1 MVTYENGA
9 ILVACPACE
18 DAVFDMG
25 SEKCAVVADG
35 KGGLTAY
42 RVNDR
47 AENFVLPFL
56 ALSLYANGEI
66 LDPSSEKTVKMVGR
80 MQEITYTIAGEK
92 IVVTVFLERETNG
105 AFFSVRSDGVFTL
118 ALDLR
123 AVKEMP
129 SARAATYFQCKDFSL
144 SSSAPMDWSQED
156 ETFYAKD
163 VRELRFLISFAEYPE
178 NHKAAFAAFDEMYDR
193 TVAEIKNVAFPAAV
207 TTEEEKA
214 YYTQSYFAAL
224 ENFKVAGE
232 FRAFAAGTNY
242 TFPLRTYFRD
252 SYFTVLCMLSTH
264 PELVRDEILTLARGV
279 SKEGVCPSAVKSDFS
294 AFWNDHFDSP
304 SLFILEL
311 YEYVNRTGDT
321 DVLFEKIG
329 NSTLLETAKRVIAKL
344 VDSADKKTLLLVKDG
359 DHNRRDWADEVNRG
373 GLVTYVE
380 ALYVRALRAM
390 SDLLDKAGIHCSKP
404 NYWALSF
411 DAQRN
416 LDLYLFEPELGYYAN
431 YFRQCDK
438 DERNL
443 SIDTIFTVLFGIAS
457 EERTESVLDNMEK
470 ILESGNNPQMEEDFG
485 AMCVYPPYQTP
496 GVAVHKSA
504 RPFDY
509 HNGANWPFL
518 TAMYAYAKALHGKEW
533 RDVLLAPFRYNV
545 KRGVYTAVEYFS
557 PYCKTGSCLQ
567 AWSSAAAFV
576 YQWVDKKNIFIIE
589 GEEKKYD
596 PFQS

>member
-9 ILVACPACE
+9 IRVTCPAWE
-18 DAVFDMG
+18 DAAFDMG

-47 AENFVLPFL
+47 EENFVLPFL
-56 ALSLYANGEI
+56 ALSFYVKGEI
-66 LDPSSEKTVKMVGR
+66 LDPTSEKTVKMVGR

-92 IVVTVFLERETNG
+92 ITVTLFLEKETNG
-105 AFFSVRSDGVFTL
+105 AFFSVRSDCAFTL
-118 ALDLR
+118 SIDLR

-129 SARAATYFQCKDFSL
+129 TKLGATYFEGKEFSL
-144 SSSAPMDWSQED
+144 SSSSPIDWSQED
-156 ETFYAKD
+156 EAFYIKD
-163 VRELRFLISFAEYPE
+163 VKELDLLISFAEDPE
-178 NHKAAFAAFDEMYDR
+178 RHKAAFAAFNEKR
-193 TVAEIKNVAFPAAV
+193 ALTEAEISGIAFPPAV

-214 YYTQSYFAAL
+214 YYLQSYFAAL
-224 ENFKVAGE
+224 ENFKVAGD

-242 TFPLRTYFRD
+242 TYPLRTYFRD

-264 PELVRDEILTLARGV
+264 PELVRDEILTLARGI
-279 SKEGVCPSAVKSDFS
+279 SEEGVCPSAVKSDFT

-311 YEYVNRTGDT
+311 YEYVRRTGDT
-321 DVLFEKIG
+321 GVLFEKIG
-329 NSTLLETAKRVIAKL
+329 DSDLLGVAKRVTDKL
-344 VDSADKKTLLLVKDG
+344 LGAANNETKLLVKDG

-380 ALYVRALRAM
+380 ALDVRALRAM
-390 SDLLDKAGIHCSKP
+390 SDLLDRSGVPHSSTP

-411 DAQRN
+411 DAQRRLN
-416 LDLYLFEPELGYYAN
+416 DYLFERELGYYHN
-431 YFRQCDK
+431 YFRWCEE
-438 DERNL
+438 DEKHL
-443 SIDTIFTVLFGIAS
+443 SIDTIFTVLFGIAN
-457 EERTESVLDNMEK
+457 EDMATTVLDNMES
-470 ILESGNNPQMEEDFG
+470 ILESGNNPEMKEDFG
-485 AMCVYPPYQTP
+485 AMCVYPPYKAP
-496 GVAVHKSA
+496 GVGIHKSA

-518 TAMYAYAKALHGKEW
+518 TAMYAYAKAIYGREW

-576 YQWVDKKNIFIIE
+576 YQWADKNNIFIIK
-589 GEEKKYD
+589 GEEKND
-596 PFQS
+596 PFQC

>member
-9 ILVACPACE
+9 IRVTCPACE
-18 DAVFDMG
+18 DVIFDMG

-56 ALSLYANGEI
+56 ALTLYAKGEI

-92 IVVTVFLERETNG
+92 IVVTIFLERETNG
-105 AFFSVRSDGVFTL
+105 AFFSVRSESAFTL

-129 SARAATYFQCKDFSL
+129 TKLAATYFETKDFSL

-156 ETFYAKD
+156 ESFYAKEIK
-163 VRELRFLISFAEYPE
+163 ELRFLISFAEDPDT
-178 NHKAAFAAFDEMYDR
+178 HKAAFAAFDEMYDR
-193 TVAEIKNVAFPAAV
+193 TVTEIANIAFPAAV

-214 YYTQSYFAAL
+214 YYLQSYFAAL
-224 ENFKVAGE
+224 ENFKVAGD

-242 TFPLRTYFRD
+242 TYPLRTYFRD

-264 PELVRDEILTLARGV
+264 PELVRDEILTLARGI
-279 SKEGVCPSAVKSDFS
+279 SEEGVCPSAVKSDFS

-311 YEYVNRTGDT
+311 YEYVNRTEDT
-321 DVLFEKIG
+321 GILSEKIG
-329 NSTLLETAKRVIAKL
+329 NSTLLEIAKRVIAKL
-344 VDSADKKTLLLVKDG
+344 VDSADKRTLLPVKDG
-359 DHNRRDWADEVNRG
+359 EHNRRDWADEVNRG

-390 SDLLDKAGIHCSKP
+390 SDLLDKAGIHLSKP

-416 LDLYLFEPELGYYAN
+416 LDRYLFEPELGYYAN
-431 YFRQCDK
+431 YFRQCDE
-438 DERNL
+438 DEKNL
-443 SIDTIFTVLFGIAS
+443 SIDTIFTVLFGIAD
-457 EERTESVLDNMEK
+457 EQKAELVLDSMES
-470 ILESGNNPQMEEDFG
+470 ILESGNNPQMKEDFG
-485 AMCVYPPYQTP
+485 AMCVYPPYKAP

-518 TAMYAYAKALHGKEW
+518 TAMYAYAKALHGREW

-576 YQWVDKKNIFIIE
+576 YQWVDKNNIFIIE
-589 GEEKKYD
+589 GEKKKYD
-596 PFQS
+596 PFQC